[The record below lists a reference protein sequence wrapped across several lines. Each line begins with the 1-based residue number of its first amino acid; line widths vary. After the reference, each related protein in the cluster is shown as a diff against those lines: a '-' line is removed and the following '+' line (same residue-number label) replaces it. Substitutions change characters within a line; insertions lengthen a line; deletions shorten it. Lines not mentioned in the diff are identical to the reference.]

1 MKKIMFNNK
10 YGLTKAVLDKKKTQK
25 IEICKIQPPY
35 ENSEIAF
42 PIFEDD
48 GVGNPLYGAY
58 CWVNKDNPNEYTE
71 WIKPQFKEEEV
82 VAVAQSYKD
91 IFSEFSQFHNPQ
103 LNICVKNP
111 TDAAGWDNKMF
122 VKAEVMPHQ
131 IRITRVRLRR
141 LQDIS
146 ENDCLKEGID
156 KLVPGDGIPR
166 YRVMNRNGERM
177 YSTDNYKDAYKFLIN
192 GTRGKDAWEK
202 NPYVWVYEFELVK

>member
-1 MKKIMFNNK
+1 MKKIIFNDK
-10 YGLTKAVLDKKKTQK
+10 YGLTKAVLDKKKTQT

-35 ENSEIAF
+35 KSNDISF

-48 GVGNPLYGAY
+48 GIDNPLYGAY
-58 CWVNKDNPNEYTE
+58 CWVNKENSKEYTK
-71 WIKPQFKEEEV
+71 WIKPQFKEEEII
-82 VAVAQSYKD
+82 AIAQSYENAETD
-91 IFSEFSQFHNPQ
+91 PTIMLGDGSNGFIFNE
-103 LNICVKNP
+103 K
-111 TDAAGWDNKMF
+111 GWTNKRF
-122 VKAEVMPHQ
+122 VKAELMPHQ
-131 IRITRVRLRR
+131 IRITRIRLRR

-146 ENDCLKEGID
+146 ESDCLKEGID